1 MQPQKLRIAYFLFL
15 MIFLLQRQR
24 ALLFQ
29 QLYHFIITEEEFR
42 LRRRNRQLLL
52 KILAQIKQQN
62 VQRRRRAWVW
72 PRPQNWFK
80 NLLASPAL
88 DFLWK
93 EHFRVTR
100 ETFEFLC
107 DLVRVKLQKQ
117 QTRFRVPVSVEERVG
132 LALWRL
138 ATGNSYRSCGLQ
150 FGLGKSTAKIICGEF
165 EQAIFDLKDRFI
177 KFPLTS
183 EENGEKMEEFEELY
197 GIPQIVGAIDGCHIE
212 INAPPQN
219 HEDYFNRKQ
228 HYSVNLQAIVDANLK
243 FIHATVGY
251 HGSIHDARVLRLSGL
266 YDCAENQQILSGPL
280 RNISG
285 TDVGPLLAG
294 DSAYPLTSWLMKP
307 FPDRGRLTPKQR
319 KFNLKF
325 SALRCVVERTFGM
338 LKSRWRIILKTME
351 QKTITLKKTVIAA
364 CDLHNICIERGDLH
378 DADDSDSD
386 DSSDDDGEGRN
397 ETGNNIRDILKDYV
411 WENL

>member
-1 MQPQKLRIAYFLFL
+1 MLLMFMAQMRQQK
-15 MIFLLQRQR
+15 
-24 ALLFQ
+24 
-29 QLYHFIITEEEFR
+29 
-42 LRRRNRQLLL
+42 
-52 KILAQIKQQN
+52 

-72 PRPQNWFK
+72 PHLK

-88 DFLWK
+88 NVLWR

-100 ETFEFLC
+100 ETFEYLC
-107 DLVRVKLQKQ
+107 DLVRANLQKQ
-117 QTRFRVPVSVEERVG
+117 DTRFGVPVSVEERVG

-150 FGLGKSTAKIICGEF
+150 FGLGKSTAKIICSEF
-165 EQAIFDLKDRFI
+165 EQAVFDLKDCFI
-177 KFPLTS
+177 TFPLTN
-183 EENGEKMEEFEELY
+183 EEIGEKIEEFEELY

-228 HYSVNLQAIVDANLK
+228 HYSVNLQAIVDAKLK

-251 HGSIHDARVLRLSGL
+251 PGSIHDARVLRLSGL
-266 YDCAENQQILSGPL
+266 YDFAENEQILSGPM
-280 RNISG
+280 RNING
-285 TDVGPLLAG
+285 TEIGPLLAG
-294 DSAYPLTSWLMKP
+294 DSAYPLTNWLMKP
-307 FPDRGRLTPKQR
+307 FPDRGRLTAEQR

-325 SALRCVVERTFGM
+325 SALRCVEERAFGM
-338 LKSRWRIILKTME
+338 LKSRWRIILKKIE
-351 QKTITLKKTVIAA
+351 QKTTTLKKTVIAA
-364 CDLHNICIERGDLH
+364 CVLHNICIERGDLH

-386 DSSDDDGEGRN
+386 DGSDDDNGGRN
-397 ETGNNIRDILKDYV
+397 AFETGNNIRDTLKDYV

>member
-1 MQPQKLRIAYFLFL
+1 M
-15 MIFLLQRQR
+15 LL
-24 ALLFQ
+24 
-29 QLYHFIITEEEFR
+29 T
-42 LRRRNRQLLL
+42 
-52 KILAQIKQQN
+52 ILAQIKQQN

-100 ETFEFLC
+100 GTFEFLC

-117 QTRFRVPVSVEERVG
+117 HTRFRAPVSVEERVG
-132 LALWRL
+132 VALWRL

-150 FGLGKSTAKIICGEF
+150 FGLGKSTAKVICSEF
-165 EQAIFDLKDRFI
+165 EQAVFDLKDRFI
-177 KFPLTS
+177 KFPLTN
-183 EENGEKMEEFEELY
+183 EENGEKIEELEELY
-197 GIPQIVGAIDGCHIE
+197 GIPQIVGAVDVCHIE
-212 INAPPQN
+212 INAPPEN

-243 FIHATVGY
+243 FIHASVGY
-251 HGSIHDARVLRLSGL
+251 PGSIHDARVLRLSGL
-266 YDCAENQQILSGPL
+266 YDFAENEQILSGPI
-280 RNISG
+280 RDISG
-285 TDVGPLLAG
+285 TDIGPLLAG
-294 DSAYPLTSWLMKP
+294 DSAYPLTTWLMKP
-307 FPDRGRLTPKQR
+307 FPNRGRLTPKQR

-325 SALRCVVERTFGM
+325 STLRCVVERAFGM
-338 LKSRWRIILKTME
+338 LKSRWRIVLKTIE
-351 QKTITLKKTVIAA
+351 QKTTTLKKTVIAA
-364 CDLHNICIERGDLH
+364 CVLHNICIERGDLH
-378 DADDSDSD
+378 EADDSDSD
-386 DSSDDDGEGRN
+386 DSSDDDSEGRN

>member
-1 MQPQKLRIAYFLFL
+1 

-29 QLYHFIITEEEFR
+29 QLYHFLITEEEFR
-42 LRRRNRQLLL
+42 LRRRNRQMLL
-52 KILAQIKQQN
+52 KILAQIKQQD
-62 VQRRRRAWVW
+62 VHRRRRAWVW
-72 PRPQNWFK
+72 PRRQNWFK

-150 FGLGKSTAKIICGEF
+150 FGLGKSTAKVICSEF
-165 EQAIFDLKDRFI
+165 EQAIFDLRDRFI

-183 EENGEKMEEFEELY
+183 EENGEKIDEFEELY
-197 GIPQIVGAIDGCHIE
+197 GIPQIVGAIDGCHID
-212 INAPPQN
+212 INAPTQN

-251 HGSIHDARVLRLSGL
+251 PGSIHDARVLRLSGL
-266 YDCAENQQILSGPL
+266 YDFAENEQILSCPV
-280 RNISG
+280 RNVSG
-285 TDVGPLLAG
+285 TDVGPLLAE
-294 DSAYPLTSWLMKP
+294 DSAYPLTTWLMKP

-325 SALRCVVERTFGM
+325 STLRCVVEGAFGV
-338 LKSRWRIILKTME
+338 LKSRWRITLKTIE

-364 CDLHNICIERGDLH
+364 CVLHNICIERDDLH
-378 DADDSDSD
+378 EANDSDSD
-386 DSSDDDGEGRN
+386 DSSGDDSEGRN